1 MSEQNSKNGYIVSIL
16 VLILD
21 VAMIIPIVHCFS
33 KNWSDTGMIISV
45 LTISSAVVAI
55 VGINKEIENKNQ

>member
-1 MSEQNSKNGYIVSIL
+1 MSEQNSRKGYVVSIL

-33 KNWSDTGMIISV
+33 KDWSDTGMIMSV
-45 LTISSAVVAI
+45 LTISSAVLAI
-55 VGINKEIENKNQ
+55 VGIKKEIENNQ